1 MHLSANRVWPPIN
14 LSEIYFFG
22 IVFVVIFLFCLV
34 CVSLCYHYR
43 LHNSICAQTQ
53 HTAAADALSE
63 RTFFSPARVLFSLR
77 CSVLNMY
84 FYFILSVRAFKPGCQ
99 LKLKKHKKHIG
110 CTFEKS
116 QQLPSVYS
124 NE

>member
-1 MHLSANRVWPPIN
+1 MHLSANCVWPPIN

-63 RTFFSPARVLFSLR
+63 RTFFFPCPSFVFTSLLR
-77 CSVLNMY
+77 FKYVFL
-84 FYFILSVRAFKPGCQ
+84 FYFVSSGIQTGLSIKI
-99 LKLKKHKKHIG
+99 KKA
-110 CTFEKS
+110 
-116 QQLPSVYS
+116 
-124 NE
+124 